1 MKQVD
6 GEISPKSNSQMNKHP
21 MNIHYCKRS
30 LPILED
36 LEKEVSDNSHTPFRI
51 QQLQLYHPMYS
62 KFFELTPNNYNKI
75 SLNHKYHFHSLSS
88 VFSSE
93 TCERFKKETFI
104 KFSPLLDPIKYMIG
118 KYDVLDKRLSIMP
131 AVGPVDTCHP
141 KYMDTN
147 NASYVDGFFSYLTS
161 QLLHHYQVTNA
172 IDFYGSFLGIQEQ
185 FRACVTDD
193 LDYLRNS
200 DFFNDHVGD
209 LFILDEESLKTS
221 PGELSDY
228 LQMGSRRNR
237 NKICFDADAAD
248 ETEQLQDILEITELL
263 EVQGGEPEFD
273 LDTAP
278 DMVYE
283 TDKYSSNKNNNNNA
297 SLSASS
303 ENTSNNSEINYSSDE
318 DDEEEKE
325 DSWETDEED
334 QDQEEDDDD
343 DNEKIDEDDE
353 IYAYIRNFP
362 IQMICLEK
370 CDGTMDKLLVHNKL
384 KEDEA
389 ASALFQIIMTLI
401 AYQKAFHFTHNDLH
415 TNNIMYIETDQE
427 FLEYQYKNKQ
437 YRVPTFGK
445 IYKIIDFGRSI
456 YQYQGHTFCSDS
468 FAPDGDAST
477 QYNCE
482 PFMNPKKPRLDPNYS
497 FDLCRLGCSIY
508 DFLMDEEDEAKGD
521 KGLDEFQRTIKRWC
535 TDDQG
540 KNVLYKKNGEE
551 RYPNFK
557 LYKMIAR
564 TVHNHSPE
572 AQLEYDYFKQFLVKP
587 GKKGAKNPKNPKK
600 GVIDLDA
607 IPCFC

>member
-1 MKQVD
+1 
-6 GEISPKSNSQMNKHP
+6 
-21 MNIHYCKRS
+21 
-30 LPILED
+30 
-36 LEKEVSDNSHTPFRI
+36 
-51 QQLQLYHPMYS
+51 
-62 KFFELTPNNYNKI
+62 
-75 SLNHKYHFHSLSS
+75 
-88 VFSSE
+88 
-93 TCERFKKETFI
+93 
-104 KFSPLLDPIKYMIG
+104 MIG
-118 KYDVLDKRLSIMP
+118 KYDILDKRLSTMP
-131 AVGPVDTCHP
+131 AVGEVDSCHP

-185 FRACVTDD
+185 FRACITDD
-193 LDYLRNS
+193 LDYLRGS

-237 NKICFDADAAD
+237 NKISFDTDAAD
-248 ETEQLQDILEITELL
+248 ETAQLQDILEITELH
-263 EVQGGEPEFD
+263 EEQEGGQTLD
-273 LDTAP
+273 LDLDLDLDPVP

-283 TDKYSSNKNNNNNA
+283 TDKYSSNKNNKNNKNNA

-325 DSWETDEED
+325 ESWETDDEEEKEGD
-334 QDQEEDDDD
+334 EDEDDDD
-343 DNEKIDEDDE
+343 DDEDDDEGKKVEEDDE
-353 IYAYIRNFP
+353 IYAYIKNFP

-370 CDGTMDKLLVHNKL
+370 CHGTMDKLLVHNKL
-384 KEDEA
+384 AEDEA

-427 FLEYQYKNKQ
+427 YLDYQYKNKQ

-456 YQYQGHTFCSDS
+456 YQYKGHTFCSDS
-468 FAPDGDAST
+468 FAPGGDAST

-482 PFMNPKKPRLDPNYS
+482 PFMNSKKPRLDPNYS

-540 KNVLYKKNGEE
+540 KNVLYKKNGDE

-572 AQLEYDYFKQFLVKP
+572 AQLEDGYFKQFLVKP
-587 GKKGAKNPKNPKK
+587 GKKGAKIPKNPKK